1 VTTTQERWTHAVR
14 LSGVATESPE
24 PDLFPAG
31 EA

>member
-1 VTTTQERWTHAVR
+1 MTTQERWELASR
-14 LSGVATESPE
+14 LSGVAPASVE